1 MQHNTSILFVNHSL
15 SVQVM
20 ETTQVVE
27 GVTHKQMTVRDSP
40 TNCVTL
46 SFLLNLSL
54 SFLFYK
60 MKIKVPSE
68 RY

>member
-1 MQHNTSILFVNHSL
+1 
-15 SVQVM
+15 M
-20 ETTQVVE
+20 ERTQVVE